1 MTPRPRLKK
10 AVLRPLVKVRLDV
23 DADGAITPIQLRLD
37 AAGPAIHV
45 AAVER
50 TDDRLAEVW
59 YEVLTREG
67 DRLTLRLERESL
79 RVELHTVETEAPER
93 WGNWSEVAE

>member
-23 DADGAITPIQLRLD
+23 DQDGGICPVQLRLD
-37 AAGPAIHV
+37 PDGPAIHV
-45 AAVER
+45 ASVDR
-50 TDDRLAEVW
+50 VDDRLAEIW
-59 YEVLTREG
+59 YEVTTTVG

-79 RVELHTVETEAPER
+79 RVELHTVETDAPER
-93 WGNWSEVAE
+93 WGNWSEVAP